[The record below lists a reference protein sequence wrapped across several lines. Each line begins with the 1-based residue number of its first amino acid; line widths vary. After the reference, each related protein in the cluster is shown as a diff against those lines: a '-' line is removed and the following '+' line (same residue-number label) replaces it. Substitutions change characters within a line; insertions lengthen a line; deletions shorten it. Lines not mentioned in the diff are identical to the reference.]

1 MKKVAVFSA
10 VALLALAGSANA
22 QSSLGGATL
31 ELRIVPVDGTAATG
45 LTRPGA
51 NADVLATDSNRTRRF
66 EVQYRIVDPNGIAAG
81 LSSMQFN
88 ITSSLSGG
96 TVGRTVDR
104 AALTRFQGQTGNLNP
119 GNTGL
124 PVSVGGSDTTGA
136 SATGHTGLH
145 RPYRGGVP
153 APAPNNNNA
162 ANGIPVLGVAGAPS
176 VGNPGINLITPL
188 ALSQTDQNDGGFYG
202 LYSFTV
208 TVGDSSL
215 GTDSDNDGFVIVN
228 LSAAA
233 IPDGQTGNAWGGF
246 EDGNP
251 VPQTSTLRSNGSA
264 SFRVEIPAPGSLALI
279 GLGGLV
285 ATRRRRA

>member
-22 QSSLGGATL
+22 QSTLAGATL
-31 ELRIVPVDGTAATG
+31 ELRIVAVDGTAATS
-45 LTRPGA
+45 LTRPGSTA
-51 NADVLATDSNRTRRF
+51 AMGAADVNRTRRF
-66 EVQYRIVDPNGIAAG
+66 EVQYRITGDQGLAAG

-104 AALTRFQGQTGNLNP
+104 AALTRFQANSG
-119 GNTGL
+119 GNTNASIADTSSD
-124 PVSVGGSDTTGA
+124 VSGA
-136 SATGHTGLH
+136 STNLATGLH
-145 RPYRGGVP
+145 RPYRGGIA

-176 VGNPGINLITPL
+176 TGNPALNFITPL
-188 ALSQTDQNDGGFYG
+188 TLAENGQNDGGFYG

-215 GTDSDNDGFVIVN
+215 GTDPDNDGFVTIN
-228 LSAAA
+228 LSAAP

-246 EDGNP
+246 ESGNP
-251 VPQTSTLRSNGSA
+251 VPQTSTHRTDGSA